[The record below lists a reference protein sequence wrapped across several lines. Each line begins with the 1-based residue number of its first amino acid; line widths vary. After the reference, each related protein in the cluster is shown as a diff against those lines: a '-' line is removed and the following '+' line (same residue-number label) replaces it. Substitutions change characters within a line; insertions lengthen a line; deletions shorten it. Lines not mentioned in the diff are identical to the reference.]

1 MPKSIVARNRE
12 AWGHFVAYR
21 PLIRELVARDLKVKY
36 RRSFL
41 GYLWSIL
48 NPLLMMVIQTIVF
61 SYMFRTNIDNFPLYL
76 ICGNV
81 LYSFFSDSTT
91 IGMDCIVNNASL
103 IKKVYI
109 PKFIFPIS
117 IVTSRFVMLMLS
129 LLATVIVMLA
139 TGAPFRPIALLF
151 WVPLAILYVF
161 CCGVS
166 LMLSAFTVFFRDLQH
181 IYGVLT
187 MGLMYMT
194 PIFYPMQSIDP
205 VLQNYVRY
213 NPLYS
218 YIEMFRSFV
227 MYGKNPDQFI
237 WTNCICWALGTL
249 LIGMTVFRKLQK
261 KFILYI

>member
-1 MPKSIVARNRE
+1 
-12 AWGHFVAYR
+12 
-21 PLIRELVARDLKVKY
+21 
-36 RRSFL
+36 
-41 GYLWSIL
+41 
-48 NPLLMMVIQTIVF
+48 
-61 SYMFRTNIDNFPLYL
+61 
-76 ICGNV
+76 
-81 LYSFFSDSTT
+81 
-91 IGMDCIVNNASL
+91 
-103 IKKVYI
+103 
-109 PKFIFPIS
+109 
-117 IVTSRFVMLMLS
+117 MLMLS